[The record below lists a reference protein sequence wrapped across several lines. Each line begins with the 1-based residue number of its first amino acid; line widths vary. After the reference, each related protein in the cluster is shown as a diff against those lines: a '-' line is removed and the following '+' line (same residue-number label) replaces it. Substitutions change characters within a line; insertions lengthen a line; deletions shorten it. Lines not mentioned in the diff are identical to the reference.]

1 MRKVVVRS
9 GAAETASVLGDEI
22 MATETD
28 ADEWFIG
35 SEDDVM
41 RALGVSRPTLRQA
54 VRILEHQQLITVRRG
69 MGGGLFGRRPNGDA
83 VTHMASLF
91 LRSEGATFGAL
102 IETQIL
108 LGYASAELA
117 ARNPDEQQRTRVAT
131 YYADALPEG
140 PMSGTASQ
148 FREIAGGF
156 QTVLAE
162 VAGNPCLQ
170 LFVSVLMDLARPVGV
185 QIFDDHTHVEQTVSN
200 HQKVG
205 NAVLRGKAPEAARL
219 MREHLEILLSWTDDQ
234 LRVRTVGH
242 PSLGLHTML

>member
-1 MRKVVVRS
+1 MKKVVVRS

-22 MATETD
+22 MSTESD

-54 VRILEHQQLITVRRG
+54 VRILEHQQLLTVRRG
-69 MGGGLFGRRPNGDA
+69 IGGGLFGRRPSGDA

-91 LRSEGATFGAL
+91 LRSQGATFEAL
-102 IETQIL
+102 IQTQIL
-108 LGYASAELA
+108 LGDACADLA
-117 ARNPDEQQRTRVAT
+117 ARNPDDAQRARVAN
-131 YYADALPEG
+131 YYAEALPDG
-140 PMSGTASQ
+140 PNSGSASQ
-148 FREIAGGF
+148 FRELAGGF
-156 QTVLAE
+156 QTLVAE
-162 VAGNPCLQ
+162 VAGNPCLT
-170 LFVSVLMDLARPVGV
+170 LFVNVLMDLARPVGV
-185 QIFDDHTHVEQTVSN
+185 QIFADRTHIEQTVRN

-219 MREHLEILLSWTDDQ
+219 MRKHLETLLSWTDTQ

-242 PSLGLHTML
+242 PSLALYATD